1 MSSLTIWIEH
11 KNSYAL
17 ATELVLS
24 LQETKALVNPVSAPQ
39 TNNSITTLDIPDLQ
53 NDARERII
61 SETSNWANTKGLA
74 SIPTVDT
81 QNTDACNLT
90 LR

>member
-24 LQETKALVNPVSAPQ
+24 LQETKALVDPVSAPQ

-53 NDARERII
+53 HDARERII
-61 SETSNWANTKGLA
+61 SETSNWASTKGLE
-74 SIPTVDT
+74 SIPTEKSDVF
-81 QNTDACNLT
+81 NLT
-90 LR
+90 IR